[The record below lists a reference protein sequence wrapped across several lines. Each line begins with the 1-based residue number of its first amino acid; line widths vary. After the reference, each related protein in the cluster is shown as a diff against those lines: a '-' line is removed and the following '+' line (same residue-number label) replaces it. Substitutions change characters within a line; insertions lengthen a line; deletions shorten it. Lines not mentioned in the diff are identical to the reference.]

1 MPTNPEAGTAVTTNG
16 AHGNGQPPKRPRLTS
31 DERVAQNRKLLQQYG
46 SHIIVPHSA
55 EGRILIQMVYPLN
68 KAIPWLRRDLQVRRT
83 VAEVMAIL
91 KPIMDWTVE
100 ASEWL
105 RRSGGEMILMTP
117 TAGEM
122 AGERERMVTN
132 PRAHVIVPQT
142 PEVRRVLEQAIR
154 MDRVLVCLRMS
165 SLEQLREEPRLAEA
179 FELVRSLDRAVQS
192 VCVSVGVKYFSPKD
206 VHRRRSRDAED
217 FLPITGQAKA

>member
-1 MPTNPEAGTAVTTNG
+1 MTA
-16 AHGNGQPPKRPRLTS
+16 
-31 DERVAQNRKLLQQYG
+31 DERVAHNRKLLQQYG

-68 KAIPWLRRDLQVRRT
+68 KAIPWLRRDLGVRRT
-83 VAEVMAIL
+83 VAEVTAIL
-91 KPIMDWTVE
+91 DPIIQWAKD

-142 PEVRRVLEQAIR
+142 EEVRHVLEQAIR

-179 FELVRSLDRAVQS
+179 FALVRALDRAVQG
-192 VCVSVGVKYFSPKD
+192 VCDSVGVKYFSPKD
-206 VHRRRSRDAED
+206 MRQRELRDAEA
-217 FLPITGQAKA
+217 FLSITGSVKA